1 MISARILVRIITC
14 AVSELL
20 FDMNGQHL
28 TENGLP
34 AKPSFT
40 RYVRASYHLHN
51 ES

>member
-40 RYVRASYHLHN
+40 DSLLSGYKSNRIS
-51 ES
+51 